1 MKWSSKVSEE
11 FSLVKA
17 VDECTSHIRAELGG
31 VTPDI
36 AIVFVSPHHAA
47 DFTSVPGMIKGRLS
61 PRVLIGCSGGGV
73 IGGGKEVEDRAGF
86 ALTAA
91 ILPGVNVT
99 PFHVE
104 DQDMPD
110 MDASPSKWEALAG
123 VTAEADPAFI
133 VLADPFTIRGDNLLR
148 GLDYAFPGRVKVG
161 GLASGSSQPG
171 GNALFLSD
179 QVFASGAVGVGISGA
194 IRVETVVA
202 QGCRPIG
209 VPLVVTKSKQNVIL
223 ELDGEKPLER
233 LRRVFDAC
241 DDRDKALINRALH
254 VGVVTDPWKDQF
266 RPGDFLIRNVLGIHR
281 ETEGIVVGELLNE
294 GQVVQFHVRDAM
306 TAEEDLYTLLRQYS
320 KDQQGAQ
327 AAGALLFSC
336 LGRGVHLFGQVDH
349 DTGIF
354 AKEVGHL
361 PLGGFFCNGE
371 IGPVGPNTYLHGF
384 TSSFA
389 IFKPKQ

>member
-1 MKWSSKVSEE
+1 MKWSSKVSGEL
-11 FSLVKA
+11 SLVKA
-17 VDECTSHIRAELGG
+17 VDECAGHIRAELGG

-47 DFTSVPGMIKGRLS
+47 EFTSIPGMIKGRLS
-61 PRVLIGCSGGGV
+61 PRVLVGCSGGGV

-91 ILPGVNVT
+91 VLPDVIVT

-104 DQDMPD
+104 DAEMPD
-110 MDASPSKWEALAG
+110 MDASPAKWEALAG
-123 VTAEADPAFI
+123 VKAAVDPAFI
-133 VLADPFTIRGDNLLR
+133 ILADPFTIRGDNLLS

-171 GNALFLSD
+171 GNALFMGD
-179 QVFASGAVGVGISGA
+179 QVYSSGAVGVGMSGA
-194 IRVETVVA
+194 LNVETVVA

-209 VPLVVTKSKQNVIL
+209 VPLVVTRSKQNVIL
-223 ELDGEKPLER
+223 ELDGEKPLDR
-233 LRRVFDAC
+233 LRRVFEAC
-241 DDRDKALINRALH
+241 ADRDKALINQGLH

-281 ETEGIVVGELLNE
+281 ETEGIVVGELLHD

-306 TAEEDLYTLLRQYS
+306 TAEEDLYALLRQYS
-320 KDQQGAQ
+320 RDHEEAQGS
-327 AAGALLFSC
+327 GALLFSC
-336 LGRGVHLFGQVDH
+336 LGRGVHLFGEVDH

-354 AKEVGHL
+354 AKEVGLL

-389 IFKPKQ
+389 IFKPKP